1 MDQNFSDPL
10 SAAVAKRDANVLETV
25 RDALKYGR
33 TALAF
38 QPVIQAGAPQN
49 VVFYEGLIRIIDPAG
64 RHIPARDFI
73 AEVENTELGRL
84 IDCAT
89 LQLGLATL
97 AEQPNVRLSVN
108 MSAQSIGYPK
118 WVRTLED
125 GLQRSPDL
133 GKKPHSGND

>member
-1 MDQNFSDPL
+1 M
-10 SAAVAKRDANVLETV
+10 
-25 RDALKYGR
+25 
-33 TALAF
+33 
-38 QPVIQAGAPQN
+38 
-49 VVFYEGLIRIIDPAG
+49 VFYEGLIRIIDPAG

-97 AEQPNVRLSVN
+97 AEQPAVRLSVN
-108 MSAQSIGYPK
+108 MFAQSIGYPK

-125 GLQRSPDL
+125 GLRKIARPGQ
-133 GKKPHSGND
+133 KPHSGND